1 MTSVAE
7 PGGEAGDDTAAG
19 VSGLSAAA
27 LASWGNADVERDSNR
42 RPAGCDPVPRGFKRW
57 LSSGDLALERG
68 FRAGSTP
75 AHSQGGAAPS
85 CGPPPAS
92 ANVEQ
97 ARAAARLYRGCVS
110 DLIRVGRRSPRAAG
124 AAPVE
129 QAELER
135 QLSSSRSA
143 PTLRPAAARGWPARR
158 RPPAARSSGR
168 PGPRRPARAAAWPP
182 RQRDRE
188 RQHAEL
194 AVGLHALESS
204 ASPRKTVV
212 A

>member
-7 PGGEAGDDTAAG
+7 PGGEAGNDTAAG

-27 LASWGNADVERDSNR
+27 LASWGMRMSSGTRTGDLLGAIQYPGGFERR
-42 RPAGCDPVPRGFKRW
+42 

-68 FRAGSTP
+68 FRAVSTP

-85 CGPPPAS
+85 CGPPPTSATSSKAAPRRASTAGAS
-92 ANVEQ
+92 ATSY
-97 ARAAARLYRGCVS
+97 AG
-110 DLIRVGRRSPRAAG
+110 GRRSPGRG

-129 QAELER
+129 QAQLER

-143 PTLRPAAARGWPARR
+143 PPLRPAAARGWPARR

-168 PGPRRPARAAAWPP
+168 PNSRRLARGAAWPSRRP
-182 RQRDRE
+182 
-188 RQHAEL
+188 
-194 AVGLHALESS
+194 GS
-204 ASPRKTVV
+204 
-212 A
+212 

>member
-7 PGGEAGDDTAAG
+7 PGREAGNDTAAG

-42 RPAGCDPVPRGFKRW
+42 RPAGCDRVPGGFERR
-57 LSSGDLALERG
+57 LSSGDLALERR
-68 FRAGSTP
+68 FRAVSTP

-85 CGPPPAS
+85 CGPPPAL
-92 ANVEQ
+92 Q
-97 ARAAARLYRGCVS
+97 RRASTRCGAPL
-110 DLIRVGRRSPRAAG
+110 PRARQRPHTRGAAGPPGRG

-143 PTLRPAAARGWPARR
+143 PPLRPAAARGWPARR

-168 PGPRRPARAAAWPP
+168 PNSRRPARGAAWPSRRP
-182 RQRDRE
+182 
-188 RQHAEL
+188 
-194 AVGLHALESS
+194 GS
-204 ASPRKTVV
+204 
-212 A
+212 